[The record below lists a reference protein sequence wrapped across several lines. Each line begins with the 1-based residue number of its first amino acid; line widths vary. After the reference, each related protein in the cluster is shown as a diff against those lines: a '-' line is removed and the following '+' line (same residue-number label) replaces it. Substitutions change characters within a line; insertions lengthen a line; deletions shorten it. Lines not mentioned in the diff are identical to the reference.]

1 MSVKLKMSVVKDWDL
16 RRVNLDLHR
25 EINLAANVIK
35 RDIQEH
41 IADERRIDNEQKQ
54 APLSPLT
61 IAAKKRKS
69 GKAITRVFEQF
80 KEKGTA
86 SFRKAESKPE
96 FAEKILRDTGNLW
109 KNQDIK
115 DATPADQRAIITIG
129 PERAEIAEYLQE
141 GTENMPARP
150 FFGISTKGEEG
161 AMLIVDKAIDRA
173 LAKV

>member
-61 IAAKKRKS
+61 IAAKK
-69 GKAITRVFEQF
+69 A
-80 KEKGTA
+80 KGG
-86 SFRKAESKPE
+86 KPE
-96 FAEKILRDTGNLW
+96 LHAEDILIETENLW
-109 KNQDIK
+109 RNQKIEK
-115 DATPADQRAIITIG
+115 ATSASQRAIITIG
-129 PERAEIAEYLQE
+129 PERAEIAEYIQE